1 MSSSFDL
8 SKPVAIGSDHAG
20 YDFKEEL
27 ISFLEAKDF
36 TSHDFGTHS
45 KDSVDYPDFAH
56 PVANAVEKGEASF
69 GILLCGSANGVAITA
84 NKHKGIRAA
93 ICWGEEL
100 AKLAR
105 EHNNANILCIPARFV
120 REGDAEK
127 MVQLFINTPFEG
139 GRHQRRV
146 EKLLKVA
153 DPMAIRYLSSIYGF
167 FKNYQAYICAC

>member
-27 ISFLEAKDF
+27 ISFLEAKDL
-36 TSHDFGTHS
+36 SYHDFGTHS

-84 NKHKGIRAA
+84 NKHKGTRAA

-100 AKLAR
+100 AKLSR

-146 EKLLKVA
+146 EKIA
-153 DPMAIRYLSSIYGF
+153 EG
-167 FKNYQAYICAC
+167 C